1 MAMDPTHK
9 LGLSIDPASLQALKS
24 QSHNAPEASLKAAAK
39 QFEGVFLNMM
49 LKSMRDTVPQDGPGN
64 SQQTKMFQ
72 GMLDEQYASALSQGR
87 GLGLADM
94 IVRQFKAKGWVAA
107 SGDDPSGSISTT
119 SSSSVAALQST
130 ITNASPLSI
139 QEMTP
144 ASLPTTNKP
153 LVKPISVPIAKN
165 KEVSDL
171 DSNLG
176 SGLNMN
182 NLTSNVASVV
192 SSFKDKMAEFATSA
206 SQITG
211 IPAHFL
217 LAQAGLESG
226 WGKHQPMNS
235 NGSPSYNLF
244 GIKAGPNWNGPVV
257 KASTTEVVNGTPQ
270 KVVQTFRAY
279 SSYAEAFHDYASLLS
294 GSARYA
300 KALATN
306 TAQDF
311 SNALQKAGYATDP
324 AYSQKIRSAI
334 KMMNATAV

>member
-1 MAMDPTHK
+1 MAVDPTHK

-24 QSHNAPEASLKAAAK
+24 QSHNAPEAALKSAAK

-94 IVRQFKAKGWVAA
+94 IVRQFKASGQVAA
-107 SGDDPSGSISTT
+107 SNSEVSAQPSASVNSGSDSAASGLDSSNHLEKDLAPVRLPSASVPPGKVPYDLKGRASTN
-119 SSSSVAALQST
+119 SLSGQSEALT
-130 ITNASPLSI
+130 PNAS
-139 QEMTP
+139 
-144 ASLPTTNKP
+144 APTST
-153 LVKPISVPIAKN
+153 LAAF
-165 KEVSDL
+165 KE
-171 DSNLG
+171 
-176 SGLNMN
+176 
-182 NLTSNVASVV
+182 
-192 SSFKDKMAEFATSA
+192 KMSEFAASA
-206 SQITG
+206 SQATG

-226 WGKHQPMNS
+226 WGKHQPINP

-257 KASTTEVVNGTPQ
+257 KSTTTEFVNGVEQ
-270 KVVQTFRAY
+270 KVVQSFRAY
-279 SSYAEAFHDYASLLS
+279 SSYTEAFHDYASLLS

-300 KALATN
+300 KALASN

-324 AYSQKIRSAI
+324 HYAQKIRSAI
-334 KMMNATAV
+334 KMLGAVTA

>member
-1 MAMDPTHK
+1 MAIDPSHK
-9 LGLSIDPASLQALKS
+9 LGLSIDPASLQALKN
-24 QSHNAPEASLKAAAK
+24 QSRNAPEASLKTAAK

-94 IVRQFKAKGWVAA
+94 IVRQFKANGQVAA
-107 SGDDPSGSISTT
+107 SSDDASGGASVSAASSAGSSTDTVGLAKESAPVRLPSVSLPSGNPLSSSNAPSPSNIDAVGK
-119 SSSSVAALQST
+119 SSSSA
-130 ITNASPLSI
+130 
-139 QEMTP
+139 P
-144 ASLPTTNKP
+144 ASF
-153 LVKPISVPIAKN
+153 
-165 KEVSDL
+165 KE
-171 DSNLG
+171 
-176 SGLNMN
+176 
-182 NLTSNVASVV
+182 
-192 SSFKDKMAEFATSA
+192 KMADFADSA
-206 SQITG
+206 SKATG

-226 WGKHQPMNS
+226 WGKHQPLNA
-235 NGSPSYNLF
+235 NGSPSFNLF

-257 KASTTEVVNGTPQ
+257 KATTTEVVNGVAQ

-279 SSYAEAFHDYASLLS
+279 GSYTEAFHDYASLLS

-300 KALATN
+300 KALAAN

-311 SNALQKAGYATDP
+311 SSALQKAGYATDP
-324 AYSQKIRSAI
+324 AYAQKIKSAI
-334 KMMNATAV
+334 RMIGGVSA

>member
-1 MAMDPTHK
+1 MAIDPSHK

-24 QSHNAPEASLKAAAK
+24 QSHNAPDASLKTAAK

-94 IVRQFKAKGWVAA
+94 IVRQFKANGQVAA
-107 SGDDPSGSISTT
+107 ASSEDTPPVGQLNSNSAVSGGGSSADLATTLAKDLASSRLPASTMPAGNSGARSNGA
-119 SSSSVAALQST
+119 SSLN
-130 ITNASPLSI
+130 NASVGKTASSA
-139 QEMTP
+139 P
-144 ASLPTTNKP
+144 A
-153 LVKPISVPIAKN
+153 
-165 KEVSDL
+165 
-171 DSNLG
+171 
-176 SGLNMN
+176 
-182 NLTSNVASVV
+182 
-192 SSFKDKMAEFATSA
+192 SFKDKMADFAASA
-206 SQITG
+206 SQASG

-226 WGKHQPMNS
+226 WGKHQPLLPGGN
-235 NGSPSYNLF
+235 PSYNLF

-257 KASTTEVVNGTPQ
+257 KSTTTEVINGVEQ
-270 KVVQTFRAY
+270 KVVQSFRAY
-279 SSYAEAFHDYASLLS
+279 GSYSEAFHDYASLLS

-300 KALATN
+300 KALASN

-324 AYSQKIRSAI
+324 AYAQKIRGAI
-334 KMMNATAV
+334 KLLGGVSA